1 VKPYDANA
9 KCPKC
14 NHNVISTRFIG
25 GIAGIDDALHRKC
38 ARCDFGWKE
47 TPLDKLSNT
56 DRAQLEKM
64 AAVAGSTRFAHS
76 GD

>member
-1 VKPYDANA
+1 MNLYDAHG

-14 NHNVISTRFIG
+14 SHSIVSTRFIG
-25 GIAGIDDALHRKC
+25 GAAGAEDALHRKC

-47 TPLDKLSNT
+47 RPLDKSSNT
-56 DRAQLEKM
+56 DRTQLEAM
-64 AAVAGSTRFAHS
+64 AHAGVTRFPHS

>member
-14 NHNVISTRFIG
+14 NHTVISTRFIG

-56 DRAQLEKM
+56 DRAQLERM
-64 AAVAGSTRFAHS
+64 AHAGVTRFPHS